1 MRGENSEAQ
10 GGPGLFAERLD
21 ALIETQRPDGQ
32 AWTNEE
38 VSDGLRRIGGP
49 SVSTAYVQQLRR
61 GRRDKPSWPLV
72 VALARLFGV
81 PVGYFSGE
89 DRDSVISADDLQL
102 LNAIRTPELRD
113 LVQKLDGVGPQ
124 ARQVIVRL
132 IEELRL
138 LDQR

>member
-1 MRGENSEAQ
+1 MPGGKPEGQ
-10 GGPGLFAERLD
+10 GSPSIFAERLD
-21 ALIETQRPDGQ
+21 ALITTQRPDGQ
-32 AWTNEE
+32 VWTNEE

-89 DRDSVISADDLQL
+89 DQESVISADDLRL
-102 LNAIRTPELRD
+102 LNAVRTPELRD
-113 LVQKLDGVGPQ
+113 LVQKLDGIGPQ
-124 ARQVIVRL
+124 ARQVIARL
-132 IEELRL
+132 IDEVRL
-138 LDQR
+138 LDS